1 MLFENVMKNENK
13 MAADPQSLEVGAQPQ
28 MMDDEDE
35 EQYTEEGIIQ
45 QFDAIYK
52 NDPALQQLLGDQPMS
67 YSVEEKLSII
77 QAYKK
82 GGGVQGL
89 AEIID
94 DDEDD
99 DQQAAL
105 NAQA

>member
-1 MLFENVMKNENK
+1 MEDE
-13 MAADPQSLEVGAQPQ
+13 E
-28 MMDDEDE
+28 EDE

-45 QFDAIYK
+45 QFDEIY
-52 NDPALQQLLGDQPMS
+52 NADPALQQLLGDQPTS

-94 DDEDD
+94 DDEEEEG
-99 DQQAAL
+99 
-105 NAQA
+105 

>member
-1 MLFENVMKNENK
+1 MEE
-13 MAADPQSLEVGAQPQ
+13 E
-28 MMDDEDE
+28 DEDE

-45 QFDAIYK
+45 QFDAIY
-52 NDPALQQLLGDQPMS
+52 NADPALQQLLGDQPTS

-82 GGGVQGL
+82 GGGVAGL

-94 DDEDD
+94 DEDEEDGQPD
-99 DQQAAL
+99 L
-105 NAQA
+105 